1 MQFDLIH
8 HYSDKAISDIDKKT
22 FLIGIEK
29 VSYATAFDD
38 REDIPSEL
46 ARVKGILVT
55 LANCTTIK
63 DDVYPENTD
72 IYQVRTSDFLYFFH
86 TPDLSILE
94 NNDYIN
100 SMSFMFESQP
110 NGRYDSIEND
120 FPRSGRVFFKGHMD
134 KHEVYFF
141 YLEMIKE
148 IMKEKGSD
156 QFTYEDIIYYTR
168 KYNKRNKSRFD

>member
-1 MQFDLIH
+1 MKFELIRN
-8 HYSDKAISDIDKKT
+8 YSDIAISDVDKKT

-29 VSYATAFDD
+29 VSYSTAFDD
-38 REDIPSEL
+38 REDIPDEL

-55 LANCTTIK
+55 LANCVTCENEIF
-63 DDVYPENTD
+63 PENSG
-72 IYQVRTSDFLYFFH
+72 IYEVYTSDFLYFFH
-86 TPDLSILE
+86 APDFSIFE
-94 NNDYIN
+94 HNNYIK

-110 NGRYDSIEND
+110 NTRYDSIEND
-120 FPRSGRVFFKGHMD
+120 FPRSGRVFFKGHLD
-134 KHEVYFF
+134 KYDVFAVYM
-141 YLEMIKE
+141 EMMRE